1 MKNKQYWI
9 DKLGL
14 LAHPE
19 GGFYKE
25 TYRASE
31 SITRESL
38 PERFDADRNFS
49 TSIYFLLSEN
59 NFSAFHKI
67 KQDELW
73 HFHYGDSLMIHIISP
88 EGDYSYQKL
97 GLDLDQNETP
107 QVIVPAGYYFAAEV
121 NDKTSYVL
129 CGCTVAPGFDFADFE
144 MPNRKELLEQFP
156 QHKDVIT
163 KLTY

>member
-1 MKNKQYWI
+1 MKKKQYWI

-14 LAHPE
+14 RKHPE
-19 GGFYKE
+19 GGFFKE

-31 SITRESL
+31 SIARESL

-49 TSIYFLLSEN
+49 TSIYFLLSES

-73 HFHYGDSLMIHIISP
+73 HFHYGSSLTIHTISP
-88 EGDYSYQKL
+88 EGDYSYQRL
-97 GLDLDQNETP
+97 GLDLDQAETP
-107 QVIVPAGYYFAAEV
+107 QVMVPAGYYFAAEV
-121 NDKTSYVL
+121 NNQSSFVL
-129 CGCTVAPGFDFADFE
+129 SGCTVAPGFDFADFE
-144 MPNRKELLEQFP
+144 MPARKELIELYP
-156 QHKDVIT
+156 QHKDIIT